1 MQWTVKRAESTGN
14 LWKHI
19 RQKHPEKAPDYQ
31 EIPPEGTLDNFLVT
45 KPKVKKKIL
54 PLFIMIF
61 FEYCY

>member
-31 EIPPEGTLDNFLVT
+31 EIPPERTLDNFLVT
-45 KPKVKKKIL
+45 KPKVKKK
-54 PLFIMIF
+54 F
-61 FEYCY
+61 